1 MFAYRKL
8 NNWMGWLI
16 WLIATMVYLLTMEAG
31 ASWWD
36 CGEFIAA
43 TYKLQVVHPPGAPI
57 FLMVGRIFSLF
68 ASSPEQVPVMTNIF
82 SALSTSFSILFC
94 FWIITRLAKKMIAGE
109 EEEPDSLQKLLI
121 IGSGVVGALTCTFLD
136 SVWFSAVESE
146 VYALATFF
154 FALIFWAMIKWEEMA
169 DTPKGDRWIIFIFL
183 TLGLSMGVHLLS
195 LLAIPAMGMIYY
207 FKNYTY
213 TRRGL
218 WLAILINLGILV
230 FVLFGVLDKF
240 IAIAAAFDRALAGI
254 GMGVGIAV
262 FTLILAGLVFY
273 GVRYAIQKNKRTLYI
288 GLMSFTMMMIGLS
301 SYAMVL
307 VRAHAE
313 PPINMNGIN
322 DVHSFLSYLKR
333 EQYGSRDLV
342 YGTYWTAQPLNVEYG
357 KEKWGRKPGG
367 KEYVPIG
374 KEFKLIYDLPD
385 AQLAAYGM
393 TPQQIQIL
401 RGRNKKVIF
410 PRMGSPEGRHAGLY
424 YNFANVPDDQ
434 QNTYIPSYGTNLNF
448 FFTYQMGYMYW
459 RYFMWNFSGRQND
472 SQGFYAEAM
481 KDGNWITG
489 IEGIDKLKNPNIDR
503 LPQSQRDLKSRNV
516 FYMLPFII
524 GLLGMVYQLK
534 KDWKGFLVVFMFFFF
549 MGIMNLVNSNQPPVE
564 PRERDYALV
573 GAFFAFAIW
582 VGFGVLALFDM
593 AKSNKN
599 KLTEYLLYMGI
610 LMVSFFITGLT
621 VYDLDSFIALLFY
634 TAIVTGIMYL
644 LVLGARMVT
653 GNWTGSA
660 VVALLL
666 CLSAPLL
673 MGFQGWDDHDRSNRT
688 MARDF
693 ARNYLESCPPNAIL
707 FTQGDNDTYP
717 LWYAQEVEG
726 IRTDV
731 RIINM
736 SLLGVDWYINHLRHA
751 TNDAGV
757 VDLLLDQDKVFG
769 DKRNSV
775 RYNDKSKFRDRELDL
790 KDMVLFMGSD
800 KAEALDADGDN
811 YLPSLHARVTVDS
824 AAVADKDLVPEHLK
838 GNITTIHIDINNKTL
853 LKNDLMVLDI
863 IAGNI
868 NKRPI
873 CFAITVSPDAYMGA
887 EKYFMQTGMVY
898 RLTPVEIDGRGM
910 GREVGEEV
918 TYDLLINHAE
928 LFTYGGIER
937 HLNMNLDPS
946 SLGSAM
952 TAKYVMYQQL
962 AANLVQD
969 KLDKEAQAALMRADS
984 SRTDMLEVAEG
995 LEAEAAQSQ
1004 EMAVTVLNKMMEQFP
1019 EEVLPYDYNMVNAA
1033 SYYQILG
1040 ETEQSLKIVRSL
1052 SETVLDDLAYFYYL
1066 YNKPADGYVCRS
1078 QYAADQRDAERCVGS
1093 LINIARKDGDSELS
1107 DSIKKRWEML
1117 QAEFNIRTNA
1127 PQQAAPPAR

>member
-401 RGRNKKVIF
+401 RGRNK
-410 PRMGSPEGRHAGLY
+410 RSSSRE
-424 YNFANVPDDQ
+424 
-434 QNTYIPSYGTNLNF
+434 
-448 FFTYQMGYMYW
+448 W
-459 RYFMWNFSGRQND
+459 
-472 SQGFYAEAM
+472 EAP
-481 KDGNWITG
+481 K
-489 IEGIDKLKNPNIDR
+489 
-503 LPQSQRDLKSRNV
+503 
-516 FYMLPFII
+516 
-524 GLLGMVYQLK
+524 
-534 KDWKGFLVVFMFFFF
+534 
-549 MGIMNLVNSNQPPVE
+549 
-564 PRERDYALV
+564 A
-573 GAFFAFAIW
+573 
-582 VGFGVLALFDM
+582 DM
-593 AKSNKN
+593 PA
-599 KLTEYLLYMGI
+599 
-610 LMVSFFITGLT
+610 
-621 VYDLDSFIALLFY
+621 
-634 TAIVTGIMYL
+634 
-644 LVLGARMVT
+644 
-653 GNWTGSA
+653 
-660 VVALLL
+660 
-666 CLSAPLL
+666 C
-673 MGFQGWDDHDRSNRT
+673 
-688 MARDF
+688 
-693 ARNYLESCPPNAIL
+693 
-707 FTQGDNDTYP
+707 
-717 LWYAQEVEG
+717 
-726 IRTDV
+726 
-731 RIINM
+731 
-736 SLLGVDWYINHLRHA
+736 
-751 TNDAGV
+751 
-757 VDLLLDQDKVFG
+757 
-769 DKRNSV
+769 
-775 RYNDKSKFRDRELDL
+775 
-790 KDMVLFMGSD
+790 
-800 KAEALDADGDN
+800 
-811 YLPSLHARVTVDS
+811 
-824 AAVADKDLVPEHLK
+824 
-838 GNITTIHIDINNKTL
+838 ITTLPMCLMISKT
-853 LKNDLMVLDI
+853 
-863 IAGNI
+863 
-868 NKRPI
+868 P
-873 CFAITVSPDAYMGA
+873 TS
-887 EKYFMQTGMVY
+887 
-898 RLTPVEIDGRGM
+898 
-910 GREVGEEV
+910 
-918 TYDLLINHAE
+918 H
-928 LFTYGGIER
+928 
-937 HLNMNLDPS
+937 H
-946 SLGSAM
+946 
-952 TAKYVMYQQL
+952 TAP
-962 AANLVQD
+962 
-969 KLDKEAQAALMRADS
+969 
-984 SRTDMLEVAEG
+984 T
-995 LEAEAAQSQ
+995 
-1004 EMAVTVLNKMMEQFP
+1004 
-1019 EEVLPYDYNMVNAA
+1019 
-1033 SYYQILG
+1033 
-1040 ETEQSLKIVRSL
+1040 
-1052 SETVLDDLAYFYYL
+1052 
-1066 YNKPADGYVCRS
+1066 
-1078 QYAADQRDAERCVGS
+1078 
-1093 LINIARKDGDSELS
+1093 
-1107 DSIKKRWEML
+1107 
-1117 QAEFNIRTNA
+1117 
-1127 PQQAAPPAR
+1127 